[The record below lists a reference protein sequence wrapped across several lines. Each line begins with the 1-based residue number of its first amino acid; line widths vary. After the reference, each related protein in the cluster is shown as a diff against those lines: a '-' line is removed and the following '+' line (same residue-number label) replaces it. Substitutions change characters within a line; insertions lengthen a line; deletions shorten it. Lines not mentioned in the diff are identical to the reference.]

1 MTDVTH
7 EAEIKRSLVL
17 DNGQTIFAI
26 RTDPH
31 GFWRFKVEEGTLPDR
46 WKTAQYTTFDEA
58 RKAVVDYCHEKGDRQ
73 LVKIDSGR
81 QTAYEA
87 GLGKHDEYNPPVL
100 QTKDNVKKRHVEV
113 AI

>member
-1 MTDVTH
+1 MTDATH

-17 DNGQTIFAI
+17 DNGQTI
-26 RTDPH
+26 
-31 GFWRFKVEEGTLPDR
+31 FWRFKVEEGTLPDR